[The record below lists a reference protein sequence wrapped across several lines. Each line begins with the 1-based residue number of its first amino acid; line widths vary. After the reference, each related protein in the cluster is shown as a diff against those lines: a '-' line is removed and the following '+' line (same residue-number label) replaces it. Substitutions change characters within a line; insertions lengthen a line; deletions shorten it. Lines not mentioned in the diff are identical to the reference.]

1 MSAAQWLQSRW
12 FEARLA
18 PLLWLLLPL
27 NFLFVLLS
35 GLRRHLFRLGWLSSG
50 RLPVAVIVVGNIT
63 VGGAGKTPLTQWLAR
78 ELVGRGWRP
87 GIVSRG
93 YGAATALVQ
102 PVTADSTPA
111 DVGDEPL
118 LLAAVTGLP
127 VWVGRDRVHAG
138 QALLAAHPEV
148 DLILCDD
155 GLQHLRLE
163 RDFEIAVFDGR
174 GVGNGWRLPVGP
186 LREPA
191 ARLATVDAV
200 VINGQPGGAVPAL
213 GQDGKVFSMAL
224 VPGNFYRLGAPQHQC
239 RAEDLQGKR
248 LFAVAGIGDP
258 GRFFRTLTGLG
269 LDFEARPFPDHHV
282 YTPSD
287 FAFGGVGVV
296 LMTAK
301 DAVKCVG
308 LTMPEAWVLPVDAD
322 VSPALV
328 DLILEKISG
337 RQAS

>member
-1 MSAAQWLQSRW
+1 MSAVQWLQSRW

-18 PLLWLLLPL
+18 APLLLLLPL

-35 GLRRHLFRLGWLSSG
+35 GLRRLLFRLGWLSSS

-78 ELVGRGWRP
+78 ELVGRGRRP

-93 YGAATALVQ
+93 YGAATAAVR
-102 PVTADSTPA
+102 PVTPTSAPA
-111 DVGDEPL
+111 EVGDEPL

-155 GLQHLRLE
+155 GLQHLRLG
-163 RDFEIAVFDGR
+163 RDFEIAVLDGR
-174 GVGNGWRLPVGP
+174 GIGNGWRLPIGP
-186 LREPA
+186 LRDPA

-200 VINGQPGGAVPAL
+200 VVNGQPGSVELPL
-213 GQDGKVFSMAL
+213 RPEGKAFSMAL
-224 VPGNFYRLGAPQHQC
+224 VPGNFYRLGAPHCQC
-239 RAEDLQGKR
+239 RAEDLQGKQ

-258 GRFFRTLTGLG
+258 GRFFRTLSGLG
-269 LDFEARPFPDHHV
+269 LVFDARPFPDHHIYV
-282 YTPSD
+282 PSD
-287 FAFGGVGVV
+287 FAFAETGVV

-308 LTMPEAWVLPVDAD
+308 LTPQEAWVLPVDAD